1 MLLSCCCLIEGVG
14 FQSARESEERRSHR
28 VGSRV
33 AFVQT
38 QQMGQQ
44 LSRIM
49 GFIAIN
55 RIWELHTIG
64 PALC

>member
-1 MLLSCCCLIEGVG
+1 MSYLIIQALSSASVTAEGGCLVVVLLLSCCCLIEGVG

-38 QQMGQQ
+38 QQMGQ
-44 LSRIM
+44 
-49 GFIAIN
+49 
-55 RIWELHTIG
+55 
-64 PALC
+64 